1 MDRHSD
7 DGNANFPLIARIK
20 EIEIIMTVGTMTTTG
35 RCPCPVRVI
44 CPGCRGELDLA
55 GQTIRCTR
63 CGNLFQRVGGFPD
76 LIVGGRFEDATTEVK
91 MLYEENSNTYTTRNY
106 WIPLFR
112 RLWGNQTRTPRLLS
126 VGCGIGIDVDLL
138 AEKGFECIGIDCG
151 NRTAFWRRREHPER
165 LLLANGMNMPFDDAS
180 FDGVFCGC
188 VFPHVGVVGDTY
200 QVTPQYREDRL
211 RLAREMTR
219 VLRPGGKVVVSS
231 PNRHFPFDL
240 FHDRAEG
247 SYRPRL
253 NSPTSPFLL
262 SHADYRRLFQAAGCT
277 ATSLLSVHQ
286 YWGFIRSEHSLRGR
300 MAGALPKFVFWLVS
314 QPGARWLLS
323 SPLNPWLVVLAQK
336 PVAS

>member
-1 MDRHSD
+1 
-7 DGNANFPLIARIK
+7 
-20 EIEIIMTVGTMTTTG
+20 
-35 RCPCPVRVI
+35 
-44 CPGCRGELDLA
+44 
-55 GQTIRCTR
+55 
-63 CGNLFQRVGGFPD
+63 
-76 LIVGGRFEDATTEVK
+76 